1 MKKML
6 SKIMLTCMLLL
17 GLSLNQLIQAQQ
29 AVSVGIAT
37 DTSKFAAYR
46 AKPLWKDMLN
56 NPTANYFEVQKAF
69 ELFWAGK
76 EIPQGEEE
84 IIGEHHLK
92 NNMVNRVFNAKEL
105 KEQKERDALSFDCK
119 KYRWWLIQNEPY
131 IMDDGSIMSPEAR
144 LELWKKH
151 YEELNEQ
158 KNK

>member
-1 MKKML
+1 MKKNFYKVM
-6 SKIMLTCMLLL
+6 ITCTLLL
-17 GLSLNQLIQAQQ
+17 GLSLNNFIQAQQ
-29 AVSVGIAT
+29 TVSAGAQT

-46 AKPLWKDMLN
+46 ANPLWKDMLD
-56 NPTANYFEVQKAF
+56 NPNANYFEVQKAF

-76 EIPQGEEE
+76 EVPEGEEA
-84 IIGEHHLK
+84 IIGEHRIK

-131 IMDDGSIMSPEAR
+131 IMDDGSIMSPEMR
-144 LELWKKH
+144 LDLWKKH